1 MKNNSELIIVIV
13 KQNLGNKMDQQ
24 IKKLKAQI

>member
-1 MKNNSELIIVIV
+1 MKKNSELIIVIV

>member
-24 IKKLKAQI
+24 IKNLKAQI